1 MRLKVNKY
9 LWMTSLNPKA
19 QLKYEYGAA
28 SEYDFKLIN
37 PVLGAGGLN
46 PPLQL
51 VLPNPVCIYLSS
63 LDTIKLT

>member
-19 QLKYEYGAA
+19 QLKYEYSAA

-37 PVLGAGGLN
+37 PVLGAGGSK
-46 PPLQL
+46 PTSPI
-51 VLPNPVCIYLSS
+51 LPSEPSYSS
-63 LDTIKLT
+63 K

>member
-19 QLKYEYGAA
+19 ELKYEYSAA

-46 PPLQL
+46 LPLQFF
-51 VLPNPVCIYLSS
+51 LPYPVSIYLSG
-63 LDTIKLT
+63 LDTPC

>member
-46 PPLQL
+46 PPL
-51 VLPNPVCIYLSS
+51 
-63 LDTIKLT
+63 

>member
-9 LWMTSLNPKA
+9 LWMTSLNPKV

-46 PPLQL
+46 PPFQFF
-51 VLPNPVCIYLSS
+51 LPNPVSIYLSG
-63 LDTIKLT
+63 LDTPC